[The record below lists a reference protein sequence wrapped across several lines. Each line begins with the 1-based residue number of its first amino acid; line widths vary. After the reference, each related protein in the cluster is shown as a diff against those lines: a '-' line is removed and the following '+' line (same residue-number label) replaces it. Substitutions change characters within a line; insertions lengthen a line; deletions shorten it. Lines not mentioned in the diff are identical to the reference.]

1 MNSFYLR
8 VDHVNVY
15 IEEIGV
21 NKYLVFNSTDQNK
34 ELRKKYHDVF
44 NEIRDKIKEVSMM
57 NAIMKK
63 IT

>member
-1 MNSFYLR
+1 MNPFYLR

-21 NKYLVFNSTDQNK
+21 NTYLVFNSTDQNK
-34 ELRKKYHDVF
+34 ELLKKYHDVF